1 MRKKL
6 LLVFLV
12 CPFLFFTYG
21 AKITLGAPELA
32 QPKAQVMIEVS
43 ADPLVLLWEPVVRY
57 LWSEFNVV
65 LSEHSGVQVTV
76 KTVEL
81 EFLEGT
87 TLVATVIY
95 EGGTLPAN
103 GTLEIAC
110 TPEVWGYSDK
120 MNIIVT
126 GEDANGNAV
135 NVSRI
140 PNIIPF
146 SETLSWNCIGSA

>member
-1 MRKKL
+1 MRKKM

-12 CPFLFFTYG
+12 CPLLFSTYG

-32 QPKAQVMIEVS
+32 EPKAQVTIEVS
-43 ADPLVLLWEPVVRY
+43 ADPLVLLWEPVVGY

-95 EGGTLPAN
+95 EGG
-103 GTLEIAC
+103 
-110 TPEVWGYSDK
+110 
-120 MNIIVT
+120 
-126 GEDANGNAV
+126 
-135 NVSRI
+135 
-140 PNIIPF
+140 
-146 SETLSWNCIGSA
+146 